1 MIGYL
6 AMKQLTNG
14 FHLMPIRDHFGSFS
28 HLIPLSLGD
37 SYFYRLGGDRYL
49 RRFYGVES
57 LGSELPSLQCGH
69 QRMWEEGQLAGWIE
83 IEFLGG
89 FNGFSWDSYIW
100 WIKLPMKLPWGNN
113 NPYTIYDLG
122 YFLSMRVLTHSHMS
136 SSFCWVDFSW
146 DSSFSIFLVDLPI
159 KDGDFPQFFVCFI
172 FFMRKSTISMAIF
185 QFANCKRLPE
195 AIQNGGS

>member
-1 MIGYL
+1 
-6 AMKQLTNG
+6 
-14 FHLMPIRDHFGSFS
+14 
-28 HLIPLSLGD
+28 
-37 SYFYRLGGDRYL
+37 
-49 RRFYGVES
+49 
-57 LGSELPSLQCGH
+57 
-69 QRMWEEGQLAGWIE
+69 MWEEGQLAGWIE
-83 IEFLGG
+83 IIEFLGG

-172 FFMRKSTISMAIF
+172 YFYWENPLFLWPFSSSQTVNVYQMVPPFLETPIAVRWKAESIVDLSTSPALGHWSRSTFQIF
-185 QFANCKRLPE
+185 QDEDKKTDGIEEKRWSMKNLE
-195 AIQNGGS
+195 NGKVV

>member
-1 MIGYL
+1 
-6 AMKQLTNG
+6 
-14 FHLMPIRDHFGSFS
+14 
-28 HLIPLSLGD
+28 
-37 SYFYRLGGDRYL
+37 
-49 RRFYGVES
+49 
-57 LGSELPSLQCGH
+57 
-69 QRMWEEGQLAGWIE
+69 MWEEGQLAGWIE
-83 IEFLGG
+83 IIEFLGG

-172 FFMRKSTISMAIF
+172 YFYWENPLFLWPFSSSQTVNVYQRLSRMEVAKKMEFTQTKDWYLLRYNVLGKSL
-185 QFANCKRLPE
+185 Q
-195 AIQNGGS
+195 